1 MRLSQLNG
9 LHLIKNGSISKA
21 AQESFMS
28 QSAVFVSIKEL
39 EEELGQVI
47 LIRTKKGVAF
57 SNYGLQCW
65 NTPNE
70 FLKKWS
76 LFASW
81 KLNRVKYMAMLC

>member
-21 AQESFMS
+21 AQESLMS

-47 LIRTKKGVAF
+47 LIRTKKGGAF
-57 SNYGLQCW
+57 INYGLQC
-65 NTPNE
+65 
-70 FLKKWS
+70 
-76 LFASW
+76 
-81 KLNRVKYMAMLC
+81 